1 MIKKV
6 MIENFKS
13 IKHVELDCKRVNVFI
28 GEPNSGKSNILEAV
42 IGLPSSVAYEFKLQD
57 AVRFDEPLNLFYDEI
72 ADERIKVY
80 FENYK
85 IYVELSHDRERLT
98 VMIFSNNW
106 FEYQIHYYPTKSKKT
121 ESWKWGYL
129 EYYDIDRYEETKK
142 WLKSFK
148 FYRFVQKNIFRE
160 KSTEFLLPP
169 NGDNLASILAHNREL
184 RKIANNIVSK
194 FGFKLAIKP
203 RENKLEIQ
211 RELEEGVIVSFPY
224 TVLSD
229 TLQRI
234 IFYSA
239 AVCTN
244 KDSIIAMEEPEAHA
258 FPYYTKYLAELI
270 AQDKNNQY
278 FITTHNPY
286 FLLSLL
292 EKTPKEEI
300 AVFITY
306 YRNYQTQVKKL
317 SEKEIQEVV
326 NLDID
331 VFFNL
336 DMFLE
341 D

>member
-6 MIENFKS
+6 KIENFKS
-13 IKHVELDCKRVNVFI
+13 IKHTELNCGRVNVFI
-28 GEPNSGKSNILEAV
+28 GEPNSGKSNILEAIV
-42 IGLPSSVAYEFKLQD
+42 GIPSAIGFKYDLRKV
-57 AVRFDEPLNLFYDEI
+57 VRFEDLSNLFYDEI
-72 ADERIKVY
+72 ADKDIKIIIDDNIRLDLGLDSRGR
-80 FENYK
+80 ELLIKLITKDKKEEEMHIHGLRYK
-85 IYVELSHDRERLT
+85 SDKGDYS
-98 VMIFSNNW
+98 
-106 FEYQIHYYPTKSKKT
+106 YY
-121 ESWKWGYL
+121 YL
-129 EYYDIDRYEETKK
+129 ESELIKK
-142 WLKSFK
+142 FK
-148 FYRFVQKNIFRE
+148 FYKFILKNIFHE

-169 NGDNLASILAHNREL
+169 NGDNLVSILAHNKEL

-194 FGFKLAIKP
+194 FGFKLAVKP
-203 RENKLEIQ
+203 REGKLEIH

-244 KDSIIAMEEPEAHA
+244 KDSVIAMEEPEAHA
-258 FPYYTKYLAELI
+258 FPHYTKYLAELI

-292 EKTPKEEI
+292 EKTPKDEI
-300 AVFITY
+300 AVFVTY
-306 YRNYQTQVKKL
+306 YKDYRTKVKRL
-317 SEKEIQEVV
+317 SDKKMQEVV
-326 NLDID
+326 NLDVD